1 MNECV
6 MDTNAPAILH
16 IWRRDLRD
24 DFNVFFA
31 MQDVVNDF
39 VKVDFLGRR
48 ERNI

>member
-1 MNECV
+1 

-16 IWRRDLRD
+16 IWRRGLRD